1 MTRDEIADIID
12 TLTAKL
18 NEAGAWNFLVEKL
31 REYLRRDYANC
42 AEVVVSA
49 RAGDELAH
57 TALMAEFYVL
67 VHNLRPVPGALNEY
81 GINPAAQW
89 KPPPHRPKSWDATRR
104 ELGIVA
110 AVFLVSGS
118 RGLALTRSAASS
130 EQCGASVVAAALR
143 RRGIKVSEKT
153 IANLISKWKWVAIAF

>member
-1 MTRDEIADIID
+1 VA
-12 TLTAKL
+12 
-18 NEAGAWNFLVEKL
+18 
-31 REYLRRDYANC
+31 
-42 AEVVVSA
+42 SA

-57 TALMAEFYVL
+57 TALMAEFDDL

-81 GINPAAQW
+81 GLNRDAQW
-89 KPPPHRPKSWDATRR
+89 KPQPHRPKSWHATRR

-130 EQCGASVVAAALR
+130 APCGASVVSAALR

-153 IANLISKWKWVAIAF
+153 INNLISKWKWVALAFLEGSSPG